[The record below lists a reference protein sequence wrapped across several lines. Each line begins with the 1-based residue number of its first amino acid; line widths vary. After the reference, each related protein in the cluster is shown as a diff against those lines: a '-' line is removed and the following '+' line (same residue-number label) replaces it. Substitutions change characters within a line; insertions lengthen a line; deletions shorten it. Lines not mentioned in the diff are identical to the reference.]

1 MAGLAVGSEVAG
13 CRIDAVAGEGG
24 MGIVYVATQLRLNRR
39 VALKVIAPD
48 LASQA
53 NFRERFKSESLLAA
67 SIEHPNVIPV
77 YEAGETDGLLYLVMR
92 YVEGTDLRELLD
104 YEGRLEPG
112 RAAGLMAQ
120 VGAALSAA
128 HRQGLVHRDVK
139 PANVL
144 VVTDPQDGHE
154 HAYLTDFGIARETG
168 ATGGITRTGAVVGT
182 TDYLAPER
190 FEGERGDTRSD
201 VYAFGCMLYEVLA
214 GEVPFPRD
222 SEVATMF
229 AHANA
234 PVPSLGESRPD
245 VPAALVAVVRA
256 VHGQGSR
263 RALPRRGG
271 DGPGHLGRGG
281 ERARAAGGGAGD
293 AAAARSRRPRQRPAA
308 PAQPPAPPPTP
319 TPPQPVQVAPQPI
332 ESPPQPDPPPPQPPT
347 TELPDPPPKKRPP
360 VAAIAG
366 LLVAVV
372 AVVVLVL
379 VLGGGGGGGEEEPG
393 QTSASVSIPG
403 GPDGLTVVG
412 GKVWV
417 ASAEAG
423 RLTPID
429 AGTRKAGRAVEVG
442 SDPDSVTSLDG
453 SLWVTNTGDGTVSRL
468 DDASGAAEGDPIEVG
483 DAPEGI
489 AAGEGSIWV
498 ANSGDG
504 TLTRLDASSGEP
516 SDTTQLGGTP
526 IGVAAGRESIWVT
539 DTAAGTVRRVSASS
553 GRPQGGP
560 IEVGSEP
567 RGVAVSSGDVWVAN
581 SGEGT
586 VTRLDESTGEPKGE
600 PIEVG
605 NGPREVAA
613 AGAGRSVGDPL
624 GRGRG
629 DPHRPERPG
638 GRAQEGRRPAGGR
651 GGGGDPRVG
660 RPPSPTTGSRSSR
673 ASPTPGWEA
682 APRGARLHPLAA

>member
-77 YEAGETDGLLYLVMR
+77 YEAGETEGLLYLVMR

-104 YEGRLEPG
+104 REGRLEPA

-234 PVPSLGESRPD
+234 PVPSLSEQRPD
-245 VPAALVAVVRA
+245 VPAALVAVVERCMA
-256 VHGQGSR
+256 KD
-263 RALPRRGG
+263 P
-271 DGPGHLGRGG
+271 G
-281 ERARAAGGGAGD
+281 ERYPDAGEMGRATAD
-293 AAAARSRRPRQRPAA
+293 AVESAPEPPVAAPVTPPPTTVEPVPPPLP
-308 PAQPPAPPPTP
+308 PAQPPAPAP
-319 TPPQPVQVAPQPI
+319 TPPQPLQAVPQSV
-332 ESPPQPDPPPPQPPT
+332 EAPPQPDPLPPPEAAT
-347 TELPDPPPKKRPP
+347 TELPDEKPAKRLP
-360 VAAIAG
+360 VAALAV
-366 LLVAVV
+366 LLAAVV
-372 AVVVLVL
+372 AVVVLIL
-379 VLGGGGGGGEEEPG
+379 VLGGGGGGEEKSGER
-393 QTSASVSIPG
+393 SASVSIPG
-403 GPDGLTVVG
+403 GPDGLTVAG

-429 AGTRKAGRAVEVG
+429 AGSATAGRAVEVG
-442 SDPDSVTSLDG
+442 SDPDSVTSSGG
-453 SLWVTNTGDGTVSRL
+453 SVWVTNTGDGTVSRV
-468 DDASGAAEGDPIEVG
+468 DDASGEAQGDPIEVG

-489 AAGEGSIWV
+489 AAGAGSIWV

-504 TLTRLDASSGEP
+504 TLTRIDASSGEP
-516 SDTTQLGGTP
+516 GGTTRLGGSP
-526 IGVAAGRESIWVT
+526 IGVAAGGDSIWVT
-539 DTAAGTVRRVSASS
+539 DTSAGTVRRVSASS
-553 GRPQGGP
+553 GRPQGEP

-567 RGVAVSSGDVWVAN
+567 RGVAVSGGEVWVAN

-586 VTRLDESTGEPKGE
+586 VSRLDESTGKPRGG
-600 PIEVG
+600 PIKVG

-613 AGAGRSVGDPL
+613 AGQDGVWVTLSGAGEAILIDPDGRVAERRKVG
-624 GRGRG
+624 
-629 DPHRPERPG
+629 
-638 GRAQEGRRPAGGR
+638 AQPVGVAVEETGVWVASFA
-651 GGGGDPRVG
+651 DNRV
-660 RPPSPTTGSRSSR
+660 TQLSR
-673 ASPTPGWEA
+673 
-682 APRGARLHPLAA
+682 